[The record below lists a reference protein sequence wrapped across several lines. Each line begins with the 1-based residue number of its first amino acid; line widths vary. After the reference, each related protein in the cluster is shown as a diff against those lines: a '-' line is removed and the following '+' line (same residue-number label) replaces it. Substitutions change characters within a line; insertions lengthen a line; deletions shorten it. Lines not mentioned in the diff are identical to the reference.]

1 MNCGDYYEVNLKTD
15 EDIQQAMINGEEI
28 YYLDN

>member
-15 EDIQQAMINGEEI
+15 EDIKQAMMNGEEI
-28 YYLDN
+28 YYLDK